1 MRTILSAI
9 VLLLYVATEGMAQ
22 NMSFKTEELK
32 RVAAELK
39 LDGLDTLKVGYSVFP
54 KDKYK
59 IVIKKTDNGMVE
71 HIGLSLF
78 RNAYRQKDNN
88 VVLEFIESGL
98 LCQTFKLTRNNLKY
112 MDAKF
117 VKGGWSNLLAITDS
131 TSFTI
136 GKIDNKVYQALW
148 KEGDAEVVNMLIP
161 IKYDLLLSTP
171 RKELEHNF
179 MRDLKAYKPKQ
190 QPAECDIDVANLR
203 TVRDLEDTLYTL
215 PGKNYILPTVTNTT
229 YYRLSGKKDYVPVID
244 SKYPVQTI
252 ANTMLL
258 NCKSIP
264 EAKMSIT
271 MIASDKKNETATVS
285 VRQFMEFVKS
295 QGCIPYFSFEEM
307 RDGKLY
313 GAMFIYN
320 KETGYD
326 HIFSL
331 ECDVKDIATNKLVLN
346 SRAYL
351 YTPTTNVKNL
361 YNDIKTK
368 KSK

>member
-1 MRTILSAI
+1 MRIVLSAI
-9 VLLLYVATEGMAQ
+9 FLLMCFTSEGMAQ
-22 NMSFKTEELK
+22 NISFKTEDLKKVATELN
-32 RVAAELK
+32 LN
-39 LDGLDTLKVGYSVFP
+39 GLDTLRSGYSTIQ
-54 KDKYK
+54 KTKYQ
-59 IVIKKTDNGMVE
+59 IVVKKSDNGMVE
-71 HIGLSLF
+71 HIGIKLF
-78 RNAYRQKDNN
+78 RNEFRQKENSP
-88 VVLEFIESGL
+88 VLEFIESGL

-117 VKGGWSNLLAITDS
+117 VKGGWSNMLALSDS
-131 TSFTI
+131 ASFTI
-136 GKIDNKVYQALW
+136 GKIDNKAYQAIW
-148 KEGDAEVVNMLIP
+148 KEDKTEVVNMLIP

-190 QPAECDIDVANLR
+190 QPVECDIDVANLR
-203 TVRDLEDTLYTL
+203 TVIDLEDTLYTQ
-215 PGKNYILPTVTNTT
+215 PGKSYILPTVTNTT
-229 YYRLSGKKDYVPVID
+229 YYRLSGKQEYLPVID
-244 SKYPVQTI
+244 PKYPVQTI

-264 EAKMSIT
+264 EAKMLIT
-271 MIASDKKNETATVS
+271 MMASDKNNETVTVS

-307 RDGKLY
+307 KDGKLY

-368 KSK
+368 QRK

>member
-32 RVAAELK
+32 RVAAELN

-59 IVIKKTDNGMVE
+59 IVIKKADNGMVE

-78 RNAYRQKDNN
+78 RNAYRQKNN
-88 VVLEFIESGL
+88 NAVLEFIESGL

-131 TSFTI
+131 ASFTI
-136 GKIDNKVYQALW
+136 GKIDNKAYQAVW

-203 TVRDLEDTLYTL
+203 MVRDLEDTLYTL

-229 YYRLSGKKDYVPVID
+229 YYRLSGKNDYVPVID
-244 SKYPVQTI
+244 PKYPVQTI

-264 EAKMSIT
+264 EAKMLIT

-285 VRQFMEFVKS
+285 VRQFLEFVKS

-320 KETGYD
+320 KEIGYD

-368 KSK
+368 K